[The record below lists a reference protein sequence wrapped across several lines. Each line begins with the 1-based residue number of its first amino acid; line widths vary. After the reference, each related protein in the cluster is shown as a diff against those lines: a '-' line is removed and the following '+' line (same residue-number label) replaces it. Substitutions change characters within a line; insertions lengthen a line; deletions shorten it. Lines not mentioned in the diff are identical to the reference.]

1 MAVEDLFALE
11 SDGKVQVQLTVRRDG
26 ERFSLSHTFRRPS
39 VADKK
44 EFWSEL
50 GAMPE
55 GGGAERNHAYLSA
68 QERLYDKCVTAVQGY
83 DLQPGGQESERWWV
97 ALIPLEHK
105 LWAVEQLLA
114 RAGNLERDA
123 AKN

>member
-1 MAVEDLFALE
+1 MTVGNLFALD
-11 SDGKVQVQLTVRRDG
+11 SDGRVNVQLMVRREG
-26 ERFSLSHTFRRPS
+26 ERFVLTHTFRRPS

-44 EFWSEL
+44 EFWAQL
-50 GAMPE
+50 GALPDSS
-55 GGGAERNHAYLSA
+55 GAERNNAYLSA
-68 QERLYDKCVTAVQGY
+68 QEQLYDKCVTGVQGY
-83 DLQPGGQESERWWV
+83 DIKQDGQESERRWL

-114 RAGNLERDA
+114 KAGNLERDA

>member
-1 MAVEDLFALE
+1 MTVGNLFALE
-11 SDGKVQVQLTVRRDG
+11 SDGKVKVQLTVRRDG
-26 ERFSLSHTFRRPS
+26 ERFALSHTFRRPS

-55 GGGAERNHAYLSA
+55 SGGAERNHAYLSV
-68 QERLYDKCVTAVQGY
+68 QERLYDKCITDVQGY
-83 DLQPGGQESERWWV
+83 DLKLEGQESERGWV

-114 RAGNLERDA
+114 KAGNLERDA

>member
-1 MAVEDLFALE
+1 MTVGKLFSLE
-11 SDGKVQVQLTVRRDG
+11 SDGKVKVQLTVRRDG
-26 ERFSLSHTFRRPS
+26 EQFSLTHTFCRPS

-83 DLQPGGQESERWWV
+83 DLKLEGQEGEGWWV

-114 RAGNLERDA
+114 KAGNLEHDA